1 MPPKIS
7 VILPVY
13 NCGATLTDAIESII
27 KQTFSDWELIICD
40 DCSTDESY
48 QIALNYENMY
58 PDKIKVLRNDKNLM
72 IAKSLNRCL
81 KASCGEY
88 IARMDG
94 DDTCDEKR
102 FELQSQFLDE
112 NPELMVVGT
121 AMRIFDES
129 GEKGIRP
136 AINAKNQFESWFFSH
151 PTIMARKKMYDILE
165 GYSEDKMITRCEDV
179 DLWFRFTA
187 QGMRGGVINEP
198 LYSHRE
204 SREDYKKRTLKK
216 AIDCSRVILRGCK
229 LIGTAKWRYFFLL
242 QPIVSAAIP
251 YRLMEKYHQ
260 IKDGR

>member
-1 MPPKIS
+1 MNEGFVMPPKIS

-102 FELQSQFLDE
+102 FEL
-112 NPELMVVGT
+112 
-121 AMRIFDES
+121 
-129 GEKGIRP
+129 K
-136 AINAKNQFESWFFSH
+136 
-151 PTIMARKKMYDILE
+151 
-165 GYSEDKMITRCEDV
+165 
-179 DLWFRFTA
+179 
-187 QGMRGGVINEP
+187 
-198 LYSHRE
+198 
-204 SREDYKKRTLKK
+204 
-216 AIDCSRVILRGCK
+216 
-229 LIGTAKWRYFFLL
+229 
-242 QPIVSAAIP
+242 
-251 YRLMEKYHQ
+251 
-260 IKDGR
+260 